1 MTLNRLPCNSA
12 LIMLLA
18 CNVAFSQGMPPP
30 AMPQMPQVPQAPQMP
45 QVPQIP
51 QVPRP
56 GIPGTAP
63 GMPARP
69 GMPPSAA
76 PGAVAPTVP
85 ARTREF
91 ALPAATSQGKLA
103 LAIDGSI
110 YVSLTDANRIARL
123 DTRSG
128 VFQNWTLPAV
138 AQPRGLTLDRQ
149 GALWYA
155 GATGVGKLNPLTGQI
170 RDYPMPAGARAEE
183 ITADPRDKIWFTRP
197 EGNMVCRLD
206 PETGLVK
213 EMPVPARPRSILADR
228 AGNIWVTL
236 AGQDKMLVFNA
247 NADSWRDVQL
257 PAGLQPSDM
266 SLGQDGNLLWLTV
279 NGAQTVLGYD
289 TAAGQVYR
297 ELRSPIGAPGT
308 GLVASDGRGL
318 IWLVSSAS
326 STLLRMDTRTGT
338 SQPLSLATPNP
349 GIQDI
354 LVDQNGKLWYLA
366 IGNGRLGVVE

>member
-1 MTLNRLPCNSA
+1 MKRLTRPSA
-12 LIMLLA
+12 LTVLLA
-18 CNVAFSQGMPPP
+18 CNVAFGQGMPPP
-30 AMPQMPQVPQAPQMP
+30 PMPQVPQIPQMP

-69 GMPPSAA
+69 GMPPSVA
-76 PGAVAPTVP
+76 PAAVAPTVP
-85 ARTREF
+85 ARAREF
-91 ALPAATSQGKLA
+91 ALPAATTQGRLA
-103 LAIDGSI
+103 LAVDGSI
-110 YVSLTDANRIARL
+110 YVSLTDANSIARL
-123 DTRSG
+123 DSRTG
-128 VFQNWTLPAV
+128 AFQKWTLPAV

-155 GATGVGKLNPLTGQI
+155 GTTGVGRLNPLTGQSREFPI
-170 RDYPMPAGARAEE
+170 PAGARAED
-183 ITADPRDKIWFTRP
+183 ITADPRNMIWFTRP
-197 EGNMVCRLD
+197 EGNLVCRLD
-206 PETGLVK
+206 PDSGMVK
-213 EMPVPARPRSILADR
+213 EMPVPARPRSIVADR

-236 AGQDKMLVFNA
+236 AGQDKLLVFNT

-257 PAGLQPSDM
+257 PAGLQPSDI
-266 SLGQDGNLLWLTV
+266 SLGPDGTLLWLTV

-289 TAAGQVYR
+289 TAAGQVHR
-297 ELRSPIGAPGT
+297 ELRSPIASSGT

-318 IWLVSSAS
+318 IWLASSSS
-326 STLLRMDTRTGT
+326 STLVRMDTRTGT
-338 SQPLSLATPNP
+338 SQPLSLSSPNP

-366 IGNGRLGVVE
+366 IGNSRLGVVE